1 MRKSEVTLR
10 HLFVSPYRCRDC
22 RTRFWVLSR
31 NSYYFA
37 ALSAGLIFLIIL
49 AWNAHMLLDMPS
61 DQNETQVQGTA
72 RIDELLK
79 LAEKED
85 AGAEYELAR
94 MYASGQGVQESWQEE
109 QKWLERA
116 ASHGNVP
123 AQYEY
128 GVALRDGR
136 GTVQDYQA
144 ARKWMQLA
152 AEGSNASAQ
161 FALGQIYRAGL
172 GTPIDNVKAYIWLN
186 VAAAQGVPGAV
197 AARDAVLPRLSA
209 AELQEAQVESR
220 RLSEQHIRKTAQSKP

>member
-10 HLFVSPYRCRDC
+10 HLFMSPYRCRDC

-31 NSYYFA
+31 KSYYLA
-37 ALSAGLIFLIIL
+37 AIFGGVIPLMIL
-49 AWNAHMLLDMPS
+49 AWNANTLLDMPS
-61 DQNETQVQGTA
+61 TESGTPVESTA
-72 RIDELLK
+72 RIEELLK

-94 MYASGQGVQESWQEE
+94 MYANGHGVPESSQEE

-116 ASHGNVP
+116 ARHGNVP

-136 GTVQDYQA
+136 GTVQDYQT

-161 FALGQIYRAGL
+161 FALGQMYRAGL
-172 GTPIDNVKAYIWLN
+172 GIPIDNVKAYIWLN

-220 RLSEQHIRKTAQSKP
+220 RLSEQHIRKTAQSTP